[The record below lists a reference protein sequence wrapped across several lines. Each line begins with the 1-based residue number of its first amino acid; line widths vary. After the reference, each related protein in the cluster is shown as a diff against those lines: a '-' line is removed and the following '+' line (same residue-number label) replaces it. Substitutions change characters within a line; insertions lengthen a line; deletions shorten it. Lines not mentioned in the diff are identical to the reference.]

1 MMNTTSHNHQLLHRH
16 KSVYLFYH
24 QTPQTL
30 KVDYLK
36 QMVNEIHDQQASSF
50 VLGHHCTSL
59 GLVAM
64 LRAIRQQR
72 LKNHPE
78 NSQIMYK
85 VLNPLHV
92 KTDALNSF
100 QSLRSEEHTS
110 ELQSRGHL

>member
-1 MMNTTSHNHQLLHRH
+1 
-16 KSVYLFYH
+16 
-24 QTPQTL
+24 
-30 KVDYLK
+30 
-36 QMVNEIHDQQASSF
+36 MVNEIHDQQASSF

-92 KTDALNSF
+92 KTDALNNF
-100 QSLRSEEHTS
+100 QGICLYVKRV
-110 ELQSRGHL
+110 QHLIHYLTIFRMILAIQMLGNYLAEKLKKD